1 MTDGLLG
8 ASSTSVVVVVVAPE
22 HAAGQLGTDRSHVPT
37 KYGGLRP
44 SMDTVERKIKRS
56 IFVTLRLLVCRNL
69 GEAKAQR

>member
-22 HAAGQLGTDRSHVPT
+22 HAAGQLGTDRSHVRT
-37 KYGGLRP
+37 KYGGPLP

-56 IFVTLRLLVCRNL
+56 IFVTLRLPFCRKS
-69 GEAKAQR
+69 G